1 MRHLRI
7 AGQNVDDRFLLGSI
21 NEAAPAMSMVSA
33 NAGLSSRRL
42 GPSSKDVSTNLG
54 GDGGLTVI

>member
-21 NEAAPAMSMVSA
+21 NEAALAAAASA
-33 NAGLSSRRL
+33 R
-42 GPSSKDVSTNLG
+42 PPEM
-54 GDGGLTVI
+54 